1 MRLVRKLRE
10 VPRSIPV
17 ASLAL
22 AVVAI
27 LSSGAPPAVA
37 QSMSFG
43 KPGEPISLVVAHP
56 CCYAEVWSV
65 FAQSG
70 KEFWKKYLPAGSK
83 VEYLVGLQG
92 AVVVNQMLAGQAAI
106 GYLGDLP
113 AITATT
119 KTEVADIRM
128 VAVAGSGYDQ
138 CHVFL
143 VRKDAPEFKDAAEA
157 MKWLN
162 GKTVSTPKG
171 SCTDNFVQSMFKRN
185 GVQPAS
191 YLNQNI
197 EVISS
202 GFRSGRLD
210 GAAVWEPNA
219 SHLVQEG
226 LARRVASGVTTG
238 EPGAGFLI
246 MRAELIKQR
255 PDVVKGWLQA
265 ELDAQLF
272 MADEKNASEM
282 VKFVRDRIQGFSE
295 KSLWYALYGQY
306 SDKEGGYKTRLTQP
320 YAFTPEVMDVLSRGV
335 GFLAANKV
343 INTDR
348 LRPDA
353 IMPEFV
359 QQILKDRGLK
369 APIGNVVALPTS
381 AFKPSK

>member
-1 MRLVRKLRE
+1 MVSAARDNGIAGVARL
-10 VPRSIPV
+10 
-17 ASLAL
+17 ASRLLLAGL
-22 AVVAI
+22 VGLGA
-27 LSSGAPPAVA
+27 SGVTA
-37 QSMSFG
+37 QTTNLG
-43 KPGEPISLVVAHP
+43 KPGDPINLVVAHP

-70 KEFWKKYLPAGSK
+70 KEYWKKYLPAGSK

-119 KTEVADIRM
+119 KTETADIRM

-143 VRKDAPEFKDAAEA
+143 VRKDAPEFKNADEA

-162 GKTVSTPKG
+162 GKIVATPKG
-171 SCTDNFVQSMFKRN
+171 SCTDDFVQKMFKRN
-185 GVQPAS
+185 NVQPAS

-202 GFRSGRLD
+202 GFRTGRLD

-226 LARRVASGVTTG
+226 LARRVASGATLN
-238 EPGAGFLI
+238 EPGAGFII
-246 MRAELIKQR
+246 MRNELIKQR
-255 PDVVKGWLQA
+255 PDVVKAWLQA

-272 MADEKNASEM
+272 MAEEKNAPEM

-295 KSLWYALYGQY
+295 KSLWNALYGRY
-306 SDKEGGYKTRLTQP
+306 SEKEGGYRTRLTQP
-320 YAFTPEVMDVLSRGV
+320 YAFTPEIMEVLNRGMS
-335 GFLAANKV
+335 FLAANKV
-343 INTDR
+343 VSTAK
-348 LRPDA
+348 LRQDA
-353 IMPEFV
+353 VMPEFV
-359 QQILKDRGLK
+359 QQILKERNLK
-369 APIGNVVALPTS
+369 APVGDVVALPEG
-381 AFKPSK
+381 AFKATK